1 MGHVARGMDKASPPA
16 SGVMNLYR
24 NRAWWQDQQCK
35 ATGIRHAG
43 RFFPKF
49 MNWERDLSLVCKED
63 WRAKARDRPGWK
75 GLQQAW
81 VDHMD
86 VEWASG
92 GQNALE
98 E

>member
-1 MGHVARGMDKASPPA
+1 MDKESPPA
-16 SGVMNLYR
+16 SSVMNYYR
-24 NRAWWQDQQCK
+24 NREWWQDQQRSIDDG
-35 ATGIRHAG
+35 ARHTG
-43 RFFPKF
+43 RFSAKS
-49 MNWERDLSLVCKED
+49 MNWERDLSQVCQGD

-75 GLQQAW
+75 GLEQAW